1 MVGAV
6 GDANLLHVLGRSL
19 FEIDSQPWASILR
32 WQTSFGKSGF
42 TVVLVVITTSGRI
55 GTPLFYVP
63 GPRCHFVD
71 GITGTMGW
79 LFKWMV
85 QGDGRRPRLTSNE
98 PHEKSPLLDLRDS
111 RGNQRGNGNF
121 RNRPNGGRRGDK
133 ANEQGGDGGDGDGG
147 KNNNNDNGNKD
158 TTFFVHYD
166 CSLCS
171 ASNNNYNIFST
182 HLRCH
187 NDRDFNND
195 TNTND
200 RQYFSHKFYY
210 LHYSPHPN
218 VLLLDLHG
226 RLLVHTPDTNG
237 NNFNYRIDCNFSTEQ
252 YGIALAA
259 LSTFA
264 LILGGLYLYWRRTPP
279 KVRSRSVFSTGRP
292 TSMRSSTSNTQDS
305 LTQGAADM
313 AQTGSGTAQRNGGE
327 PVDTSSWRTW
337 HPWRPRSTQ
346 SDVAAAVADL
356 LEPPAPEFLKVP
368 QEARTTQATWETSS
382 EPESSAA
389 DRLSAP
395 GLATYLSPAPGRPRR
410 IPEAAGSARV

>member
-1 MVGAV
+1 
-6 GDANLLHVLGRSL
+6 
-19 FEIDSQPWASILR
+19 
-32 WQTSFGKSGF
+32 
-42 TVVLVVITTSGRI
+42 
-55 GTPLFYVP
+55 
-63 GPRCHFVD
+63 
-71 GITGTMGW
+71 MGW

-85 QGDGRRPRLTSNE
+85 QGDGRRPRLTSNDS
-98 PHEKSPLLDLRDS
+98 HEKSPLLDLRDS

-133 ANEQGGDGGDGDGG
+133 ANEQGGDGGNGDGG

-158 TTFFVHYD
+158 KEIVRLFEINAATFFVHYD
-166 CSLCS
+166 YSLCS

-210 LHYSPHPN
+210 LHYSSHPN

-226 RLLVHTPDTNG
+226 RHLVHLPDTNG
-237 NNFNYRIDCNFSTEQ
+237 NNFNCRIDCNFSTEQ
-252 YGIALAA
+252 YGIARRRPLHWGQSWHSKWVSQPCAVPLTNPILTSYVVAA

-279 KVRSRSVFSTGRP
+279 KDRSRSIFPTGRP

-382 EPESSAA
+382 EPESPAA